1 MWKGSLTENQQEDAT
16 GFFTVIKRQS
26 EFGLDASLSVHTVD
40 ETNHSVGSTHD
51 LYSVPYS
58 EEYNSYLTRAAE
70 LLHKAGD
77 MASTPRYVF

>member
-1 MWKGSLTENQQEDAT
+1 MWKSSLTEKQLEDAT
-16 GFFTVIKRQS
+16 SFFTVIKRRS
-26 EFGLDASLSVHTVD
+26 ELSLDCSLSGRVVD
-40 ETNHSVGSTHD
+40 ATNHSVGSIYD

-77 MASTPRYVF
+77 MASSPRYVL